1 MSSRNQSKNNR
12 QDRKPIALTAANF
25 AELVLE
31 SKQPVL
37 VDVWAEWC
45 GPCRTLGPIV
55 DEIAGEFDG
64 RAVVAKLDSDQN
76 PELAGQLGV
85 RALPTLLFFKDG
97 EIVDRIVGLV
107 PRGELSAR
115 LANLLTVPPELTV

>member
-12 QDRKPIALTAANF
+12 QDRKPIALSAANF

-115 LANLLTVPPELTV
+115 LANLLTVPPEFTV

>member
-1 MSSRNQSKNNR
+1 MSSRNRSRNNQ

-31 SKQPVL
+31 SNQPVL

-64 RAVVAKLDSDQN
+64 RAVVAKLDSDQD

-97 EIVDRIVGLV
+97 AIVDRIVGLV

-115 LANLLTVPPELTV
+115 LANLLPVPPELTV